1 MPIERASVKSVFCGP
16 FSTCHDSTKP
26 TNGFKKLA
34 KMQQGVKDS
43 FFCLEFESLEVQ
55 HASKGHC
62 KMARHSKKARC
73 TCIIFAVF
81 GRLLLFMLKHISAE
95 AFFSGLGM
103 GNGASPQGH

>member
-1 MPIERASVKSVFCGP
+1 MQKCNYGVQ
-16 FSTCHDSTKP
+16 DSLFRP
-26 TNGFKKLA
+26 
-34 KMQQGVKDS
+34 
-43 FFCLEFESLEVQ
+43 EFESLEGQ

-62 KMARHSKKARC
+62 KMARHSKGATR